1 MGWRVPDVAAHVA
14 MAPQIRAVV
23 AARRRYPARGS
34 FHRLNHEVAVR
45 CAAHRLLRVA
55 RNCPA
60 GAIILRDVEGDEVD
74 LFG

>member
-1 MGWRVPDVAAHVA
+1 LLAAG
-14 MAPQIRAVV
+14 IRAQ
-23 AARRRYPARGS
+23 RGS

-45 CAAHRLLRVA
+45 RAAHRLLRVA

-60 GAIILRDVEGDEVD
+60 GAIILRDVEGNEVD

>member
-1 MGWRVPDVAAHVA
+1 LLAAG
-14 MAPQIRAVV
+14 IRAQ
-23 AARRRYPARGS
+23 RGS

-45 CAAHRLLRVA
+45 RAAHRLLRVA

-60 GAIILRDVEGDEVD
+60 GAIIQRDVEGDEVD